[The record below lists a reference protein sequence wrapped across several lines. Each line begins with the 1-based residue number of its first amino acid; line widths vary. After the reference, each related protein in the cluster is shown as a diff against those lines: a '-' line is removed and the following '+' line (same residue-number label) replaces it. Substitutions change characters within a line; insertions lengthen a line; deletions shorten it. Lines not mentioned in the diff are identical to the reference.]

1 MTTTGSTSRRRP
13 PLGRAGLQALRNY
26 LRGWRGA
33 AVLASIVAVAG
44 IALGWSW
51 LLAAGIAP
59 FLVSVL
65 PCVAM
70 CALGLCRNRLI
81 GRQCATTASQQPM
94 VQVSANG
101 SSEASHQ
108 EG

>member
-70 CALGLCRNRLI
+70 CALGLCMNRLHRPAMRDDRI
-81 GRQCATTASQQPM
+81 ATTHGASQRKRI
-94 VQVSANG
+94 
-101 SSEASHQ
+101 E
-108 EG
+108 